1 MHNVFSALFLL
12 ALIVGIVPPGVAA
25 YPAAYVAMAI
35 AAIGLIWLG
44 WPERAA
50 LRHPMALAILGAI
63 VLLGATIPFVYRSD
77 ADLMAPVFVLP
88 MLTAIGLGMIGRRAG
103 YVPEPAVFS
112 TICLLAVAIAVIGG
126 AYEAFALQVGRVG
139 LGNNPIH
146 YGSLAAMAGGLSVI
160 GITATTSPWRYV
172 FVAGPILGVAAT
184 ALSGSRGPLAG
195 ALAMAGIAMLYLL
208 IRDWRDRVL
217 RFSILAALLA
227 GAGLLLVLMSQ
238 GSARVG
244 GLLSA
249 MDIFRF
255 TGGSD
260 DIRAALFASALHALK
275 SSPVFG
281 LGFGQLM
288 DTARAL
294 YPEFAEV
301 HQLENLHADWANFAT
316 MAGGM
321 GLFAWLLLLLAPLG
335 LLLDAR
341 ARADRPILLGVL
353 VLVTGQAALGVSNAM
368 FGVLPQMVLYAVA
381 LGYLF
386 ARARRLGDRA
396 ATPYILSPMP

>member
-1 MHNVFSALFLL
+1 MQNVFSALFLL
-12 ALIVGIVPPGVAA
+12 ALIVGIMPPGIAA
-25 YPAAYVAMAI
+25 YPAAYASMSI
-35 AAIGLIWLG
+35 AAIGLVTLG

-50 LRHPMALAILGAI
+50 LRQPMALAILGAI
-63 VLLGATIPFVYRSD
+63 VLLGATIPFVYRGE
-77 ADLMAPVFVLP
+77 ADLMAPVLVLP
-88 MLTAIGLGMIGRRAG
+88 MLTAIGLGMLGRRAK
-103 YVPEPAVFS
+103 YVLEPVIFS
-112 TICLLAVAIAVIGG
+112 IICLIAVVIAVIGG
-126 AYEAFALQVGRVG
+126 AYEAFVLQVGRVG

-146 YGSLAAMAGGLSVI
+146 YGSLAAMVGGLTVI
-160 GITATTSPWRYV
+160 GIVATTSPWRYV

-208 IRDWRDRVL
+208 IGEWRNRAL
-217 RFSILAALLA
+217 RLSILSALLA

-275 SSPVFG
+275 SSPVYG

-301 HQLENLHADWANFAT
+301 QSLENLHADWANFAA
-316 MAGGM
+316 MAGSM
-321 GLFAWLLLLLAPLG
+321 GLFAWILLLLAPLT

-341 ARADRPILLGVL
+341 ARADRPLVLGAL

-386 ARARRLGDRA
+386 ARARRLSDG
-396 ATPYILSPMP
+396 ATTS

>member
-1 MHNVFSALFLL
+1 MQNVFSALFLL
-12 ALIVGIVPPGVAA
+12 ALIVGIMPPGIAA
-25 YPAAYVAMAI
+25 YPAAYASMSI
-35 AAIGLIWLG
+35 AAIGLVTLG

-50 LRHPMALAILGAI
+50 LRQPMALAILGAI
-63 VLLGATIPFVYRSD
+63 VLLGATIPFVYRGE
-77 ADLMAPVFVLP
+77 ADLMAPVLVLP
-88 MLTAIGLGMIGRRAG
+88 MLTAIGLGMLGRRAKH
-103 YVPEPAVFS
+103 VPEPVIFS
-112 TICLLAVAIAVIGG
+112 IICLIAVVIAVIGG
-126 AYEAFALQVGRVG
+126 AYEAFVLQVGRVG

-146 YGSLAAMAGGLSVI
+146 YGSLAAMVGGLTVI
-160 GITATTSPWRYV
+160 GIVATTSPWRYV

-208 IRDWRDRVL
+208 IGEWRNRAL
-217 RFSILAALLA
+217 RFSVLSALLA

-275 SSPVFG
+275 SSPVYG

-294 YPEFAEV
+294 YPEFVEV
-301 HQLENLHADWANFAT
+301 QSLENLHADWANFAA
-316 MAGGM
+316 MAGSM
-321 GLFAWLLLLLAPLG
+321 GLFAWILLLLAPLT
-335 LLLDAR
+335 LLLDSR
-341 ARADRPILLGVL
+341 ARADRPLVLGTL

-368 FGVLPQMVLYAVA
+368 FGVLPQMVLYAVV

-386 ARARRLGDRA
+386 ARARRLSDG
-396 ATPYILSPMP
+396 ATTS

>member
-1 MHNVFSALFLL
+1 MQNVFSALFLL
-12 ALIVGIVPPGVAA
+12 ALIVGIMPPGIAA
-25 YPAAYVAMAI
+25 YPAAYASMSI
-35 AAIGLIWLG
+35 AAIGLVTLG

-50 LRHPMALAILGAI
+50 LRRPMALAILGAI
-63 VLLGATIPFVYRSD
+63 VLLGATIPFVYRGE
-77 ADLMAPVFVLP
+77 ADLLAPVLVLP
-88 MLTAIGLGMIGRRAG
+88 MLTAIGLGMLGRRAK
-103 YVPEPAVFS
+103 YVPEPVIFS
-112 TICLLAVAIAVIGG
+112 IICLIAVVIAVIGG
-126 AYEAFALQVGRVG
+126 AYEAFVLQVGRVG

-146 YGSLAAMAGGLSVI
+146 YGSLAAMVGGLTVI
-160 GITATTSPWRYV
+160 GIVATTSPWRYV

-208 IRDWRDRVL
+208 IGEWRNRAL
-217 RFSILAALLA
+217 RLSILSALLA

-275 SSPVFG
+275 SSPVYG

-294 YPEFAEV
+294 YPEIVAI
-301 HQLENLHADWANFAT
+301 QSLENLHADWANFAA
-316 MAGGM
+316 MAGSM
-321 GLFAWLLLLLAPLG
+321 GLFAWILLLLAPLT
-335 LLLDAR
+335 LLLDSR
-341 ARADRPILLGVL
+341 ARADRPLVLGTL
-353 VLVTGQAALGVSNAM
+353 VLVTGQAALGISNAM

-386 ARARRLGDRA
+386 ARARRLSDG
-396 ATPYILSPMP
+396 ATTS